1 MENIDIKSVI
11 DAISENK
18 NIDKKRVEDALRLAF
33 IRTARE
39 VLGKDKRFSIELS
52 GTTPA
57 VYEVLTIVGNNTK
70 RLQDGEIRLQDA
82 IDKFSVEDIE
92 EGDEYQ
98 ISHDLNNHGRYA
110 LENLYANIERTLEET
125 KGYSLYFEFKNRIGE
140 KIKGKVSDIDENGN
154 TIIDI
159 DNLDVRVL
167 LKKKDRIK
175 GERFRVGDTVAS
187 VIKYVTIDSD
197 NKLTVDVSRTHPKFL
212 HSLFK
217 VAVPEIADG
226 VVTIEGISR
235 IPGDRSKVAVR
246 SSNPR
251 VDAISAI
258 IGTKGVRINSVSRE
272 LNGEIIDVINYSQIK
287 EVYIK
292 NSLSPAQIQNVKIG
306 ETEDIEGNK
315 VEVAYVSIDRSER
328 GKAIGKNGANL
339 RLAKMLTGIEIRV
352 LTSDTREGQIIN
364 ESVDKKKSVDD
375 LLGSLFK

>member
-1 MENIDIKSVI
+1 MENIDIQSVI

-52 GTTPA
+52 GKTPT
-57 VYEVLTIVGNNTK
+57 VYEVLTIVGNDTK

-82 IDKFSVEDIE
+82 IDKFAVEDIE

-98 ISHDLNNHGRYA
+98 ISHDLNNYGRYA

-175 GERFRVGDTVAS
+175 GERFRVGDIVAS

-251 VDAISAI
+251 VDAISTI

-306 ETEDIEGNK
+306 ETEDIDGNK

>member
-98 ISHDLNNHGRYA
+98 ISHDLNNYGRYA